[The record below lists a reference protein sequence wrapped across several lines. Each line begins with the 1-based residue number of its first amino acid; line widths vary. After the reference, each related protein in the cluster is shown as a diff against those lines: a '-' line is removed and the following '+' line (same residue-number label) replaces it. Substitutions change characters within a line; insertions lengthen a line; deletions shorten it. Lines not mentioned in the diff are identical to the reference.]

1 MTIQRQKEILIAVF
15 VVLYSVLFFMGVVL
29 YSGLGDN
36 RTALAT
42 ILFAAGGL
50 IWTALIV
57 TATAMAINRSGTN
70 GIILTIPPLL
80 LIILGKF
87 TLDAMIGA
95 TLVVL
100 LLLVLQHKVSWE
112 VNNHIRF
119 RITSVLYESVRL
131 GLYILLVVVIT
142 LSLPSVIQG
151 FKNDQDVIPAK
162 YIAAVSQP
170 LEPVISRWLPEYK
183 TNSTVDDMIN
193 VQLDR
198 QAGGIIPVTN
208 PLLAAQKAEIRNQL
222 GRQFGVTLTGRETV
236 SDVTSRVVNRYIF
249 KLTQQNH
256 YLTVGVVIIATFI
269 ATRVVVPILIWPV
282 LLVIRMFFYL
292 ANRIGLI
299 SIIKTTVEAERFTL

>member
-50 IWTALIV
+50 IWTALMV

-95 TLVVL
+95 ILVVL
-100 LLLVLQHKVSWE
+100 LLLVLQRKVSWE

-119 RITSVLYESVRL
+119 RITGVLYESARL
-131 GLYILLVVVIT
+131 GLYTLLVVVIT
-142 LSLPSVIQG
+142 LSLPNIIKT

-162 YIAAVSQP
+162 YVTAVSQP
-170 LEPVISRWLPEYK
+170 LEPIIARWLPGYK
-183 TNSTVDDMIN
+183 TDSTIDGMIN
-193 VQLDR
+193 SQLER

-208 PLLAAQKAEIRNQL
+208 PLVAAQKAEIRNQL
-222 GRQFGVTLTGRETV
+222 GRQFGVALTGRETV
-236 SDVTSRVVNRYIF
+236 SDITSRVINGYIF

-256 YLTVGVVIIATFI
+256 YLTVGVVIIVTFV
-269 ATRVVVPILIWPV
+269 AMRVLVPILIWPI
-282 LLVIRMFFYL
+282 LLVIKGFFYL

-299 SIIKTTVEAERFTL
+299 SFVKTTVEAERFTL